1 MTRLPAE
8 IAALPPFDAGI
19 DDERTARERCAAFR
33 AVATRLRAEVGRR
46 LVGQSDVV
54 EQVLWALFAGG
65 HVLLEGVPGL
75 GKTLL
80 VRSLGDAFH
89 LDFARIQFTPDLM
102 PADIVGTQI
111 LVDDGA
117 GHRALQFRPGPIFT
131 QILLADEINRATPK
145 SQSALLEAMQERAV
159 TVGGTTHRLQAP
171 FLVLAT
177 QNPIEQEG
185 TYPLPE
191 AQLDR
196 FLLKVQVPPVQRA
209 DLHEILRRT
218 TVQKEPEV
226 AAVLDAERILQ
237 AQRLARRIV
246 VADPVQDYVIRLILA
261 THPGGDW
268 ADANAARE
276 IAVGASPRA
285 AQAIVSAGKVRALLD
300 GRYHLSIAD
309 VHAVA
314 PAALRHRIAPSFEAE
329 ADGLDADRIVAGILQ
344 RLPREA
350 AEDAAAAAGAAAKG
364 GAA

>member
-1 MTRLPAE
+1 MST
-8 IAALPPFDAGI
+8 ALPPDIAAMPPFDEGI
-19 DDERTARERCAAFR
+19 DDERTAQERCAAFR
-33 AVATRLRAEVGRR
+33 AVGQRLREAVGRR
-46 LVGQSDVV
+46 LVGQQAVV
-54 EQVLWALFAGG
+54 DQVLWSLFAGG

-80 VRSLGDAFH
+80 VRTLGDALH

-111 LVDDGA
+111 LVDDGH
-117 GHRALQFRPGPIFT
+117 GHRVMQFRPGPIFT
-131 QILLADEINRATPK
+131 QVLLADEVNRASPK

-159 TVGGTTHRLQAP
+159 TVGGHTHRLRDP

-196 FLLKVQVPPVQRA
+196 FLLKVSVPNVERA
-209 DLHEILRRT
+209 DLMEILRRT
-218 TVQKEPEV
+218 TTSAEPAV
-226 AAVLDAERILQ
+226 DAVLDGARIVE

-246 VADPVQDYVIRLILA
+246 IAAPVQDYVIRLVLA
-261 THPGGDW
+261 THPGGDH
-268 ADANAARE
+268 ADERAARE

-285 AQAIVSAGKVRALLD
+285 AQAIVTAAKVRALFD
-300 GRYHLSIAD
+300 GRFHVSIGD

-314 PAALRHRIAPSFEAE
+314 PAALRHRVIPSFEAE
-329 ADGLDADRIVAGILQ
+329 ADGLDTDRVVAGIID
-344 RLPREA
+344 RLARHAPEEA
-350 AEDAAAAAGAAAKG
+350 A
-364 GAA
+364 

>member
-1 MTRLPAE
+1 MS
-8 IAALPPFDAGI
+8 AALPPDIAAMPPFDEGI
-19 DDERTARERCAAFR
+19 DDERTAQERCAAFR
-33 AVATRLRAEVGRR
+33 AVGQRLREAVGRR
-46 LVGQSDVV
+46 LVGQQAVV
-54 EQVLWALFAGG
+54 DQVLWSLFAGG

-80 VRSLGDAFH
+80 VRTLGDALH

-111 LVDDGA
+111 LVDDGH
-117 GHRALQFRPGPIFT
+117 GHRVMQFRPGPIFT
-131 QILLADEINRATPK
+131 QVLLADEVNRASPK

-159 TVGGTTHRLQAP
+159 TVGGHTHRLRDP

-196 FLLKVQVPPVQRA
+196 FLLKVSVPNVERA
-209 DLHEILRRT
+209 DLMEILRRT
-218 TVQKEPEV
+218 TTSAEPAV
-226 AAVLDAERILQ
+226 DAVLDGARIVE

-246 VADPVQDYVIRLILA
+246 IAAPVQDYVIRLVLA
-261 THPGGDW
+261 THPGGDH
-268 ADANAARE
+268 ADERAARE

-285 AQAIVSAGKVRALLD
+285 AQAIVTAAKVRALFD
-300 GRYHLSIAD
+300 GRFHVSIGD

-314 PAALRHRIAPSFEAE
+314 PAALRHRVIPSFEAE
-329 ADGLDADRIVAGILQ
+329 ADGLDTDRVVAGIID
-344 RLPREA
+344 RLPRHAPEEA
-350 AEDAAAAAGAAAKG
+350 A
-364 GAA
+364 

>member
-1 MTRLPAE
+1 MSAALPPD
-8 IAALPPFDAGI
+8 IAAMPPFDAGI
-19 DDERTARERCAAFR
+19 DDERIAQDRCAAFR
-33 AVATRLRAEVGRR
+33 AVGQRLREAVGRR
-46 LVGQSDVV
+46 LVGQQAVV
-54 EQVLWALFAGG
+54 DQVLWSLFAGG

-80 VRSLGDAFH
+80 VRTLGDALH

-111 LVDDGA
+111 LVDDGH
-117 GHRALQFRPGPIFT
+117 GHRVMQFRPGPIFT
-131 QILLADEINRATPK
+131 QVLLADEVNRASPK

-159 TVGGTTHRLQAP
+159 TVGGHTHRLRDP

-196 FLLKVQVPPVQRA
+196 FLLKVSVPNVERA
-209 DLHEILRRT
+209 DLMEILRRT
-218 TVQKEPEV
+218 TTSAEPAV
-226 AAVLDAERILQ
+226 GQVLDGARIVQ

-246 VADPVQDYVIRLILA
+246 IAAPVQDYVIRLVLA
-261 THPGGDW
+261 THPGGDH
-268 ADANAARE
+268 ADGRAARE

-285 AQAIVSAGKVRALLD
+285 AQAIVTAAKVRALFD
-300 GRYHLSIAD
+300 GRFHVSIGD

-314 PAALRHRIAPSFEAE
+314 PAALRHRVIPSFEAE
-329 ADGLDADRIVAGILQ
+329 ADGLDADRVVAGIIE
-344 RLPREA
+344 RLPRHAPEEA
-350 AEDAAAAAGAAAKG
+350 A
-364 GAA
+364 

>member
-1 MTRLPAE
+1 M
-8 IAALPPFDAGI
+8 PPFDAGI
-19 DDERTARERCAAFR
+19 EDERTAQERCAAFR
-33 AVATRLRAEVGRR
+33 AVGQRLREAVGRR
-46 LVGQSDVV
+46 LVGQQAVV
-54 EQVLWALFAGG
+54 DQVLWSLFAGG

-80 VRSLGDAFH
+80 VRTLGDALH

-111 LVDDGA
+111 LVDDGH
-117 GHRALQFRPGPIFT
+117 GHRVMQFRPGPIFT
-131 QILLADEINRATPK
+131 QVLLADEVNRASPK

-159 TVGGTTHRLQAP
+159 TVGGHTHRLRDP

-196 FLLKVQVPPVQRA
+196 FLLKVSVPNVERA
-209 DLHEILRRT
+209 DLMEILRRT
-218 TVQKEPEV
+218 TTSAEPAV
-226 AAVLDAERILQ
+226 DAVLDGARIVQ

-246 VADPVQDYVIRLILA
+246 IAAPVKDYVIRLVLA
-261 THPGGDW
+261 THPGGEH
-268 ADANAARE
+268 ADGRAARE

-285 AQAIVSAGKVRALLD
+285 AQAIVTAAKVRALFD
-300 GRYHLSIAD
+300 GRFHVSIGD

-314 PAALRHRIAPSFEAE
+314 PAALRHRVIPSFEAE
-329 ADGLDADRIVAGILQ
+329 ADGLDADRVVAGIIE
-344 RLPREA
+344 RLPRHAPEEA
-350 AEDAAAAAGAAAKG
+350 A
-364 GAA
+364 